1 MDALRV
7 RFHCDIFDV
16 CTRTSKIFSLFQ
28 PQKLPFRGHYRS
40 HDLGEISSS
49 ITRRLVMI
57 LRVKQQEDSPWYWY
71 ILEGIF
77 IGRTTYFP
85 KPWEILHMPSYHEWW
100 FPDLIK
106 NADAMRNVIS
116 HNATLNL
123 NHNTSIVQPALQTLT
138 AEVIKSFSSSPRTP
152 LPHWSW

>member
-28 PQKLPFRGHYRS
+28 PQKLPFRGNYCS

-57 LRVKQQEDSPWYWY
+57 LRVKQQEDSP
-71 ILEGIF
+71 
-77 IGRTTYFP
+77 
-85 KPWEILHMPSYHEWW
+85 
-100 FPDLIK
+100 
-106 NADAMRNVIS
+106 
-116 HNATLNL
+116 
-123 NHNTSIVQPALQTLT
+123 
-138 AEVIKSFSSSPRTP
+138 
-152 LPHWSW
+152 